1 VAGVAVSADHD
12 EFYLVATRLLGYK
25 RVDLAVRA
33 FAGLDRD
40 LIVVGDG
47 PERGTLERLAGPRT
61 RFVGHIER
69 TRLLELIRRCR
80 ALIAPGTEDFGIV
93 PVEAMAAGRPVVAF
107 GAGGALE
114 TVVDGRT
121 GILFESASQAALAG
135 AIERFE
141 ATAFDPA
148 VAHEQALR
156 FDRSVFRDRWAA
168 LLIELGLGD
177 VAPSSEIAPSPGE
190 R

>member
-1 VAGVAVSADHD
+1 M
-12 EFYLVATRLLGYK
+12 ATRLLAYK

-33 FAGLDRD
+33 FARLERD

-47 PERGTLERLAGPRT
+47 PERATLERLAGPRT

-69 TRLLELIRRCR
+69 TRLLDLIRRCR
-80 ALIAPGTEDFGIV
+80 ALVAPGIEDFGIA

-114 TVVDGRT
+114 TVIDGQT
-121 GILFESASQAALAG
+121 GILFQAATPAG
-135 AIERFE
+135 L
-141 ATAFDPA
+141 ATAVERLEDATFDPA
-148 VAHEQALR
+148 VAHAHALR
-156 FDRSVFRDRWAA
+156 FDRSVFAERWAA
-168 LLIELGLGD
+168 LLTELGLGD
-177 VAPSSEIAPSPGE
+177 LAPWVDAPRG